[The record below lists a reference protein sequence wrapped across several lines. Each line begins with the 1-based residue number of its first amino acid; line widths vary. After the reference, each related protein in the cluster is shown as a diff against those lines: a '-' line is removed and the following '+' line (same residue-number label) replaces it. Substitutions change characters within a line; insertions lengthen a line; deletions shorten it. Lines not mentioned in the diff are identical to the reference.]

1 MNIKDVFTVIM
12 AGGKGE
18 RLVPLTRD
26 RAKPA
31 VPFGGIYRIV
41 DFTLNNCINSGLR
54 QILVLTQYKSQS
66 LDRHIKRGWNFLP
79 ATLNEY
85 VDVLPAQQRLGP
97 DWYKGTADAVYQNF
111 YSIRDIGKP
120 YCLILAGDHIYKMDY
135 GKMLEFHLANK
146 ADVTVSALDVPI
158 ETGSN
163 FGIIQIDAN
172 QRIIG
177 FEEKPA
183 NPKPIPG
190 EPARSLASM
199 GIYIFNSNIM
209 YDRLERDAR
218 DQSSSH
224 DFGKNIIPAMIKDFR
239 VFCYVFQDENRKESK
254 YWRDVG
260 TIDAYWEANMDLVN
274 VSPLFNL
281 YDLNWPIRTLHSE
294 APPPKFVFAQ
304 SDAEGGRRG
313 VALDSIVSPGCI
325 VSGGR
330 VEASVLGPDV
340 RINSFSFVFE
350 SILFDGVN
358 IGRHCRFRRAIIDK
372 GVDVPEGTVIGYD
385 PEEDKRR
392 FQYISPGGIVV
403 IPKGEVLPQPRV
415 KVNMSAPDREG
426 SY

>member
-1 MNIKDVFTVIM
+1 MTSKDLFIIIM

-31 VPFGGIYRIV
+31 VPFGGIYRII

-85 VDVLPAQQRLGP
+85 VDVLPAQQRIGP

-111 YSIRDIGKP
+111 YSIRDVGKP
-120 YCLILAGDHIYKMDY
+120 HCLILAGDHIYKMDY
-135 GKMLEFHLANK
+135 SKMYQFHLDNK
-146 ADVTVSALDVPI
+146 ADVTVSAIDVPV
-158 ETGSN
+158 ETGGN
-163 FGIIQIDAN
+163 FGIIQVDQS

-177 FEEKPA
+177 FEEKPDR
-183 NPKPIPG
+183 PKPIPG
-190 EPARSLASM
+190 DPGRCLASM
-199 GIYIFNSNIM
+199 GIYIFNAKIM
-209 YDRLERDAR
+209 YEKLEADAR
-218 DQSSSH
+218 DSSSAH
-224 DFGKNIIPAMIKDFR
+224 DFGKNIIPSMIRDYR
-239 VFCYVFQDENRKESK
+239 VFCYVFQDENKKESK

-260 TIDAYWEANMDLVN
+260 TIDSYWEANMDLVN
-274 VSPLFNL
+274 VTPQFNL
-281 YDLNWPIRTLHSE
+281 YDSDWPIRTLHSE

-304 SDAEGGRRG
+304 TDEEGGRRG
-313 VALDSIVSPGCI
+313 VALDSIVSPGGI
-325 VSGGR
+325 VSGGH

-340 RINSFSFVFE
+340 RIHSFSYVFE
-350 SILFDGVN
+350 SILFDRVN
-358 IGRHCRFRRAIIDK
+358 IGRHCRIRRAIIDK
-372 GVDVPEGTVIGYD
+372 GVIVPEGTVIGYD

-403 IPKGEVLPQPRV
+403 IPKGEVLPTPAV
-415 KVNMSAPDREG
+415 KAGTGAPEREG
-426 SY
+426 GY